1 MDKVGERLR
10 AARERA
16 GLSLREISARTKIR
30 APLLDAIERADFG
43 QIPQGLL
50 ARGFLRAYA
59 REVGLDP
66 ESVVRQFQDEYEPET
81 TRPDAL
87 PAATASVDSEE
98 KHRNDHQRTWR
109 LQLQIAAGVA
119 ALAGAVFI
127 FFHRSEGDDPVRADP
142 ISTAGA
148 EGEVAAGSGE
158 DAEPVDDQGPAD
170 VVATVSSLENEAD
183 SLTIAIVPADVV
195 WVEATADGT
204 RVLYQL
210 LHPGQQRSIDV
221 RGELLLRVGDA
232 GAFQYSIN
240 GVPGRQLGGPGTV
253 RTLRITRENYST
265 FQDQ

>member
-30 APLLDAIERADFG
+30 PPLLDAIERADFG

-81 TRPDAL
+81 TRPDA
-87 PAATASVDSEE
+87 
-98 KHRNDHQRTWR
+98 
-109 LQLQIAAGVA
+109 
-119 ALAGAVFI
+119 
-127 FFHRSEGDDPVRADP
+127 
-142 ISTAGA
+142 
-148 EGEVAAGSGE
+148 SGE

-170 VVATVSSLENEAD
+170 VVPTVSSLESEAD

-232 GAFQYSIN
+232 GAFQHSIN

-265 FQDQ
+265 FQD